1 MRVCVCECVRVRV
14 CGPPAVVGLGSG
26 LVLGDDRERLSN
38 GGEIV
43 MRGHTKATVLADVV
57 PD

>member
-1 MRVCVCECVRVRV
+1 MRV